1 MDFSEEGVKTGEVT
15 EVRHGL
21 LGAHVLQLAR
31 REHPAAAN
39 WGRCTAFASHHEE
52 NWSDSAEVEGIGVV
66 SSVNVVTLL

>member
-1 MDFSEEGVKTGEVT
+1 MDFGEKGVKTGEVT

-21 LGAHVLQLAR
+21 LGAHVLLLAR

-39 WGRCTAFASHHEE
+39 WGHRTAFAPDHEE

-66 SSVNVVTLL
+66 SVNVVTLL